1 VNGVL
6 PGWDELAEV
15 LGRLEP
21 EERTGRTVPFGPG
34 GAERWLQVA
43 RSRFE
48 SGSVFALRDVTD
60 ERLLERTRSEFV
72 ATASHE
78 LRTPIASVY
87 GAFQTLLRPD
97 LPADDPRR
105 PEFLQMGL
113 RESERLARIV
123 EDLLL
128 AGQLDGGVPSVN
140 LSELC
145 DVAGLVE
152 EVVASAAARANGG
165 HRLVA
170 EVGPGLGAVPCDAA
184 RLRQVLVN
192 LVENAVKYSPGG
204 GTVSVRAAA
213 RGDTVALEVADEGI
227 GIPDRDRR
235 RIFDRFVR
243 LDPTLSRGVGGT
255 GLGLYI
261 SRELVER
268 MGGRIEVRST
278 EGVGST
284 FTVLLSAASG

>member
-1 VNGVL
+1 
-6 PGWDELAEV
+6 
-15 LGRLEP
+15 
-21 EERTGRTVPFGPG
+21 VPFGAE

-87 GAFQTLLRPD
+87 GTFQTLLRPD
-97 LPADDPRR
+97 LAADDPRR
-105 PEFLQMGL
+105 QEFLHMGL

-123 EDLLL
+123 DDLLL
-128 AGQLDGGVPSVN
+128 AGQLDAGAPSVEATERSD
-140 LSELC
+140 LG
-145 DVAGLVE
+145 ALVE
-152 EVVASAAARANGG
+152 DVVASAAARANGG

-170 EVGPGLGAVPCDAA
+170 ENDAGLEPVPCDAA
-184 RLRQVLVN
+184 RLRQVLLT
-192 LVENAVKYSPGG
+192 LVENAVKYSPDG
-204 GTVSVRAAA
+204 GTVRVRALPRA
-213 RGDTVALEVADEGI
+213 DTVQLEVSDEGI
-227 GIPDRDRR
+227 GIPERDRR

-243 LDPTLSRGVGGT
+243 LDPSLSRGVGGT

-278 EGVGST
+278 EGAGST
-284 FTVLLSAASG
+284 FTVILPAR